1 VSRVPVAVLL
11 LVLAIPGIAAAS
23 RPATDEER
31 MAVADGLAVPD
42 ECTTVR
48 MSTVDGAYALLKG
61 NGAPGCA
68 DAVDPGQH
76 VMHLAGADW
85 AQAAAVKNVFA
96 CPSGL
101 PNGVGRDLGVCR
113 TRRAYLLC
121 ANARATLRH
130 RSFKPRRCNTLGR
143 RQPFAAAANL
153 AKLRW
158 SGWGRLTATARG
170 VERGFHKADKDIAVR
185 VRAYRRR
192 AGCRGD
198 WIYTRLRVSSRYGHL
213 VVRQPTACP

>member
-1 VSRVPVAVLL
+1 VSRLAVVLL
-11 LVLAIPGIAAAS
+11 FVVALLGVAEAS

-42 ECTTVR
+42 ECAAVTV
-48 MSTVDGAYALLKG
+48 STIDGTYALMRR
-61 NGAPGCA
+61 NGAAGCD
-68 DAVDPGQH
+68 DAVDPGLH
-76 VMHLAGADW
+76 VMHLAGAGW
-85 AQAAAVKNVFA
+85 TRAAALRDAFS

-101 PNGVGRDLGVCR
+101 PAGVGRDLGVCR

-130 RSFKPRRCNTLGR
+130 RSFKPRTCNTLAR

-158 SGWGRLTATARG
+158 SGWGRATATARG
-170 VERGFHKADKDIAVR
+170 VDRGFHKNDVDIAVR

-198 WIYTRLRVSSRYGHL
+198 WIYTRLRVSSRYGRL
-213 VVRQPTACP
+213 IVRQPTACP